1 MNKNNLIYEK
11 KYLFTIDTYLEFCF
25 LLNCSSKLQNLN
37 SFICSFNCDWLSLGR
52 SPKKNYWV
60 AKIDLVMLNFIL
72 KSIDWDNQLRY
83 FLINYTIKKW
93 FNYVNWNWWPGK
105 EEKSILD
112 NPEPIEISNLNDQGF
127 KGWKY
132 PVFFNIV
139 CNFE

>member
-1 MNKNNLIYEK
+1 MVYYSCMLAVIVKFQLKNQLALSEVVQQIY
-11 KYLFTIDTYLEFCF
+11 
-25 LLNCSSKLQNLN
+25 KLHSNN
-37 SFICSFNCDWLSLGR
+37 
-52 SPKKNYWV
+52 
-60 AKIDLVMLNFIL
+60 
-72 KSIDWDNQLRY
+72 WDNQLGY

-112 NPEPIEISNLNDQGF
+112 NPEPIEISNFNDQGF